1 MTNKLMPEVPTDSY
15 IAKLAKLWGYTF
27 EEASSTYDLMYDSA
41 PQVECEPVAWQ
52 YFEEYP
58 DSTNKWWNA
67 EEGDDKDA
75 ISECHPVRD
84 LYTIPQDQSAKI
96 AELEADKQKLIE
108 ALDMSAEDAKDWA
121 MQYVTE
127 DNAPVNVKEFVSSK
141 FEKLLSEMKKG

>member
-27 EEASSTYDLMYDSA
+27 EEASSTYDLMYDNA
-41 PQVECEPVAWQ
+41 PSVECEPIGWTTKVQ
-52 YFEEYP
+52 LSFLDNGEVMLVYP
-58 DSTNKWWNA
+58 ADTCEA
-67 EEGDDKDA
+67 E
-75 ISECHPVRD
+75 IPI
-84 LYTIPQDQSAKI
+84 YTTPQDQSAKI

>member
-1 MTNKLMPEVPTDSY
+1 MKLMPEVPTEEILSN
-15 IAKLAKLWGYTF
+15 IATRHEVSI
-27 EEASSTYDLMYDSA
+27 EEAGYLYSDVYENA
-41 PQVECEPVAWQ
+41 PSVECEPVAWQ

>member
-1 MTNKLMPEVPTDSY
+1 MTNKLMPEVPTDAY

-41 PQVECEPVAWQ
+41 PQVECEPIGWTTKVQ
-52 YFEEYP
+52 LSFLDNGEVMLVYP
-58 DSTNKWWNA
+58 ADTCEA
-67 EEGDDKDA
+67 E
-75 ISECHPVRD
+75 IPI
-84 LYTIPQDQSAKI
+84 YTTPQDQSAKI